1 MAEQRKRTRSAYAIG
16 ETQLGMLEYD
26 DMVWLR
32 RQSFEIGDKIVSYVN
47 HVAEHLPGAEDRE
60 QPPLDMMDPFPELEM
75 LQKRTDAKIDALD
88 EKMDQVL
95 GMISSLKPG

>member
-1 MAEQRKRTRSAYAIG
+1 
-16 ETQLGMLEYD
+16 
-26 DMVWLR
+26 
-32 RQSFEIGDKIVSYVN
+32 
-47 HVAEHLPGAEDRE
+47 
-60 QPPLDMMDPFPELEM
+60 MMDPFPELEM